1 MKEVLDKFKD
11 LIKSLES
18 EHGQFLVFALFLRV
32 EPFETWDLIIS
43 ADWLSPSEMNSYRL
57 IASKLQEVLT
67 ESESLQFSRIV
78 LLKPDDPTIKFL
90 LDLETVKNGAYKEFS
105 GEALTEKF
113 KFTIKRAYLLRSLKQ
128 AS

>member
-1 MKEVLDKFKD
+1 MKEVLDKFKT

-18 EHGQFLVFALFLRV
+18 EHGSFLVFALFLR
-32 EPFETWDLIIS
+32 EKPFETWDIIIS
-43 ADWLSPSEMNSYRL
+43 ATWLNPKEMHSYKL
-57 IASKLQEVLT
+57 ISSKLQEVLT

-78 LLKPDDPTIKFL
+78 LLDSDDPTVKFL
-90 LDLETVKNGAYKEFS
+90 LDLETVKNGGYKEFS

-128 AS
+128 S